1 VSDSSQAN
9 GGQADVTH
17 HWVGTYAG
25 TLPCADCEGIEK
37 RLTLNSNM
45 TYRMSARYLAET
57 PYQID
62 KRGNYSID
70 KSRSVITLEG
80 IEKMPAQ
87 FLIGKNLLTQLDMS
101 GNRVSGKLADRYQLA
116 RAPGSELV
124 GIRWN
129 LIELMGKQLR
139 GNPAYVMF
147 DTDNGLVRGFA
158 WCNTIR
164 GSFEIEDKGKI
175 SFGPLMGTSHVCADS
190 TLETQLLN
198 LFGAVDQ
205 YDTDDQL
212 LTLFRVKEQPLAIF
226 RQAELRMPPQ

>member
-1 VSDSSQAN
+1 
-9 GGQADVTH
+9 
-17 HWVGTYAG
+17 
-25 TLPCADCEGIEK
+25 
-37 RLTLNSNM
+37 
-45 TYRMSARYLAET
+45 
-57 PYQID
+57 
-62 KRGNYSID
+62 
-70 KSRSVITLEG
+70 
-80 IEKMPAQ
+80 
-87 FLIGKNLLTQLDMS
+87 
-101 GNRVSGKLADRYQLA
+101 
-116 RAPGSELV
+116 
-124 GIRWN
+124 
-129 LIELMGKQLR
+129 MGKQLR